1 MIYSLVYYSY
11 IISFFTTGATELDS
25 SFIIQHECSNA
36 KQKKND
42 FLVSIFF
49 DIISV
54 SFSNA

>member
-1 MIYSLVYYSY
+1 M
-11 IISFFTTGATELDS
+11 GATELES
-25 SFIIQHECSNA
+25 SFIIQHACSYT
-36 KQKKND
+36 KQTKKD